1 MTGNNKRDESSDSS
15 HADSSPIA
23 YFTHCNPDSKHAQ
36 TMLQLRRHEY
46 FAWKTAIDLADDDY
60 DLMLHEMITNSGCN
74 SFKVSAIINAYYR
87 MIDLPKL
94 RALATSLWHIDLDRW
109 IAIDRAMLK
118 AGTVNARLFSII
130 DDLLVDYLTP
140 TKPAQQMPS
149 KRAISRRITREIELH
164 DESVRDKTKKQKP
177 SRPNYEVT
185 DIPCVLR
192 NENDTHEFRFETDAE
207 TAVTVDAHI
216 REHAKQ
222 AGISL
227 RDATIELLLGKGQ
240 TSVTLNCYRA
250 SDVANAP
257 LFVSTTTGCGVQT
270 LLGDAADHLAS
281 QASKHYDMDATTNA
295 VVTGYATTPT
305 MRSAVVGR
313 DGHCRFPGCTKPAT
327 TCQMDHVVEYDQGGP
342 TTPTNLIALCQ
353 HHHNIKTDKRARPI
367 FEPASG
373 TIVWLFADGSWQSTE
388 ADGPLAETNRRWV
401 QSVAQKMNCH
411 RKDQR
416 EQAQKQHQK
425 QSKEQE
431 ETGRN
436 GGNGETGGNSSQ
448 GQAFRKMQEQCAP
461 QSTMTKTQEERFWH
475 DNVFRL
481 ELAINNPNLRAIKIT
496 ACQEQLAMIRAAIV
510 KLKENG
516 PGSDADGSAHESA
529 YDFNA
534 FPGTSGDFEPNN
546 GTSCDGT
553 AYNDTASG
561 NSSTTDNDDDADDE
575 PPF

>member
-1 MTGNNKRDESSDSS
+1 MAGNNKRDESSDSS
-15 HADSSPIA
+15 HADGASTA

-36 TMLQLRRHEY
+36 TMLKLRRHEY
-46 FAWKTAIDLADDDY
+46 LAWKTAINLADDDY
-60 DLMLHEMITNSGCN
+60 DLMLQEMIANSGFN

-207 TAVTVDAHI
+207 TAITVDAHI

-227 RDATIELLLGKGQ
+227 RDATIELLLSKGQ
-240 TSVTLNCYRA
+240 TNVTLNCYRA

-257 LFVSTTTGCGVQT
+257 LFVSTTTGGGVQT

-295 VVTGYATTPT
+295 VVAGYATTPT

-313 DGHCRFPGCTKPAT
+313 DGHCRFPGCTQPAT
-327 TCQMDHVVEYDQGGP
+327 NCQMDHVVEYDQGGP

-388 ADGPLAETNRRWV
+388 ADGPLAPSNRRWV
-401 QSVAQKMNCH
+401 QTVAQKMNCH
-411 RKDQR
+411 RKEQR
-416 EQAQKQHQK
+416 EQAQKEHQKQHRRQLQK

-431 ETGRN
+431 G
-436 GGNGETGGNSSQ
+436 TGGDNNRE
-448 GQAFRKMQEQCAP
+448 QAFRELQVQNET
-461 QSTMTKTQEERFWH
+461 QSIMTKTQEEQFWH

-481 ELAINNPNLRAIKIT
+481 EHAINNPNLHAIKIE

-534 FPGTSGDFEPNN
+534 HSGTSGNFEPNN
-546 GTSCDGT
+546 GTS
-553 AYNDTASG
+553 YNDTASG
-561 NSSTTDNDDDADDE
+561 NSSTTNNDTDDE

>member
-1 MTGNNKRDESSDSS
+1 
-15 HADSSPIA
+15 
-23 YFTHCNPDSKHAQ
+23 
-36 TMLQLRRHEY
+36 
-46 FAWKTAIDLADDDY
+46 
-60 DLMLHEMITNSGCN
+60 
-74 SFKVSAIINAYYR
+74 
-87 MIDLPKL
+87 
-94 RALATSLWHIDLDRW
+94 
-109 IAIDRAMLK
+109 
-118 AGTVNARLFSII
+118 
-130 DDLLVDYLTP
+130 
-140 TKPAQQMPS
+140 MPS

-207 TAVTVDAHI
+207 TAITVDAHI

-227 RDATIELLLGKGQ
+227 RDATIELLLSKGQ
-240 TSVTLNCYRA
+240 TNVTLNCYRA

-257 LFVSTTTGCGVQT
+257 LFVSTTTGGGVQT

-281 QASKHYDMDATTNA
+281 QASKHYDMDATTNT
-295 VVTGYATTPT
+295 VVAGYATTPT

-313 DGHCRFPGCTKPAT
+313 DGHCRFPGCTQPAT
-327 TCQMDHVVEYDQGGP
+327 NCQMDHVVEYDQGGP

-388 ADGPLAETNRRWV
+388 ADGPLAPSNRRWV
-401 QSVAQKMNCH
+401 QTVAQKMNCH
-411 RKDQR
+411 RKEQR
-416 EQAQKQHQK
+416 EQAQKEHQKQHRRQLQK

-431 ETGRN
+431 G
-436 GGNGETGGNSSQ
+436 TGGDNNRE
-448 GQAFRKMQEQCAP
+448 QAFRELQVQNET
-461 QSTMTKTQEERFWH
+461 QSIMTKTQEEQFWH

-481 ELAINNPNLRAIKIT
+481 EHAINNPNLHAIKIE

-534 FPGTSGDFEPNN
+534 HSGTSGNFEPNN
-546 GTSCDGT
+546 GTS
-553 AYNDTASG
+553 YNDTASG
-561 NSSTTDNDDDADDE
+561 NSSTTNNDTDDE

>member
-1 MTGNNKRDESSDSS
+1 MADNNKHDESSDSS
-15 HADSSPIA
+15 HADGASTA

-46 FAWKTAIDLADDDY
+46 HAWKTAINLADDDY
-60 DLMLHEMITNSGCN
+60 DLMLQEMIANSGCN

-207 TAVTVDAHI
+207 TAITVDAHI

-227 RDATIELLLGKGQ
+227 RDATIELLLSKGQ
-240 TSVTLNCYRA
+240 TNVTLNCYRA

-257 LFVSTTTGCGVQT
+257 LFVSTTTGGGVQT

-295 VVTGYATTPT
+295 VVAGYATTPT

-313 DGHCRFPGCTKPAT
+313 DGHCRFPGCTQPAT
-327 TCQMDHVVEYDQGGP
+327 NCQMDHVVEYDQGGP

-388 ADGPLAETNRRWV
+388 ADGPLAPSNRRWV
-401 QSVAQKMNCH
+401 QTVAQKMNCH
-411 RKDQR
+411 RKEQR
-416 EQAQKQHQK
+416 EQAQKEHQKQHRRQLQK

-431 ETGRN
+431 G
-436 GGNGETGGNSSQ
+436 TGGDNNRE
-448 GQAFRKMQEQCAP
+448 QAFRELQVQNET
-461 QSTMTKTQEERFWH
+461 QSIMTKTQEEQFWH

-481 ELAINNPNLRAIKIT
+481 EHAINNPNLHAIKIE

-534 FPGTSGDFEPNN
+534 HSGTSGNFEPNN
-546 GTSCDGT
+546 GAS
-553 AYNDTASG
+553 YNDTASG
-561 NSSTTDNDDDADDE
+561 NSSTTNNDTDDE

>member
-1 MTGNNKRDESSDSS
+1 MADNNKHDASSDSS
-15 HADSSPIA
+15 HADGASTA

-46 FAWKTAIDLADDDY
+46 LAWKTAINLADDDY
-60 DLMLHEMITNSGCN
+60 DLMLQEMIANSGFN

-207 TAVTVDAHI
+207 TAITVDAHI

-227 RDATIELLLGKGQ
+227 RDATIELLLSKGQ
-240 TSVTLNCYRA
+240 TNVTLNCYRA

-257 LFVSTTTGCGVQT
+257 LFVSTTTGGGVQT

-295 VVTGYATTPT
+295 VVAGYATTPT

-313 DGHCRFPGCTKPAT
+313 DGHCRFPGCTQPAT
-327 TCQMDHVVEYDQGGP
+327 NCQMDHVVEYDQGGP

-388 ADGPLAETNRRWV
+388 ADGPLAPSNRRWV
-401 QSVAQKMNCH
+401 QTVAQKMNCH
-411 RKDQR
+411 RKEQR
-416 EQAQKQHQK
+416 EQAQKEHQKQHRRQLQK

-431 ETGRN
+431 G
-436 GGNGETGGNSSQ
+436 TGGDNNRE
-448 GQAFRKMQEQCAP
+448 QAFRELQVQNET
-461 QSTMTKTQEERFWH
+461 QSIMTKTQEEQFWH

-481 ELAINNPNLRAIKIT
+481 EHAINNPNLHAIKIE

-534 FPGTSGDFEPNN
+534 HSGTSGNFEPNN
-546 GTSCDGT
+546 GTS
-553 AYNDTASG
+553 YNDTASG
-561 NSSTTDNDDDADDE
+561 NSSTTNNDTDDE

>member
-1 MTGNNKRDESSDSS
+1 MAGNNKRDESSDSS
-15 HADSSPIA
+15 HADGASTA

-36 TMLQLRRHEY
+36 TMLKLRRHEY
-46 FAWKTAIDLADDDY
+46 FAWKTAINLADDDY
-60 DLMLHEMITNSGCN
+60 DLMLHEMIANSGFN

-207 TAVTVDAHI
+207 TAITVDAHI

-240 TSVTLNCYRA
+240 TNVTLNCYRA

-257 LFVSTTTGCGVQT
+257 LFVSTTTGGGVQT

-295 VVTGYATTPT
+295 VVAGYATTPT

-313 DGHCRFPGCTKPAT
+313 DGHCRFPGCTQPAT
-327 TCQMDHVVEYDQGGP
+327 NCQMDHVVEYDQGGP

-401 QSVAQKMNCH
+401 QTVAQKMNCH
-411 RKDQR
+411 RKEQR
-416 EQAQKQHQK
+416 EQAQKEHQRQHRRQLQK

-431 ETGRN
+431 G
-436 GGNGETGGNSSQ
+436 TGGDNNRE
-448 GQAFRKMQEQCAP
+448 QAFRELQVQNET
-461 QSTMTKTQEERFWH
+461 QSIMTKTQEEQFWH

-481 ELAINNPNLRAIKIT
+481 EHAINNPNLHAIKIE

-516 PGSDADGSAHESA
+516 PGSNADGSAHESA

-534 FPGTSGDFEPNN
+534 HSGTSGNFEPNN
-546 GTSCDGT
+546 GAS
-553 AYNDTASG
+553 YNDTASG
-561 NSSTTDNDDDADDE
+561 NSSTTDNDTDDDADDE

>member
-1 MTGNNKRDESSDSS
+1 MADNNKHDESSDSS
-15 HADSSPIA
+15 HADGASTA

-36 TMLQLRRHEY
+36 TMLKLRRHEY
-46 FAWKTAIDLADDDY
+46 LAWKTAINLADDDY
-60 DLMLHEMITNSGCN
+60 DLMLQEMIANSGFN

-207 TAVTVDAHI
+207 TAITVDAHI

-227 RDATIELLLGKGQ
+227 RDATIELLLSKGQ
-240 TSVTLNCYRA
+240 TNVTLNCYRA

-257 LFVSTTTGCGVQT
+257 LFVSTTTGGGVQT

-295 VVTGYATTPT
+295 VVAGYATTPT

-313 DGHCRFPGCTKPAT
+313 DGHCRFPGCTQPAT
-327 TCQMDHVVEYDQGGP
+327 NCQMDHVVEYDQGGP

-388 ADGPLAETNRRWV
+388 ADGPLAPSNRRWV
-401 QSVAQKMNCH
+401 QTVAQKMNCH
-411 RKDQR
+411 RKEQR
-416 EQAQKQHQK
+416 EQAQKEHQKQHRRQLQK

-431 ETGRN
+431 G
-436 GGNGETGGNSSQ
+436 TGGDNNRE
-448 GQAFRKMQEQCAP
+448 QAFRELQVQNET
-461 QSTMTKTQEERFWH
+461 QSIMTKTQEEQFWH

-481 ELAINNPNLRAIKIT
+481 EHAINNPNLHAIKIE

-534 FPGTSGDFEPNN
+534 HSGTSGNFEPNN
-546 GTSCDGT
+546 GTS
-553 AYNDTASG
+553 YNDTASG
-561 NSSTTDNDDDADDE
+561 NSSTTNNDTDDE

>member
-1 MTGNNKRDESSDSS
+1 MADNNKHDESSDSS
-15 HADSSPIA
+15 HADGASTA

-46 FAWKTAIDLADDDY
+46 LAWKTAINLADDDY
-60 DLMLHEMITNSGCN
+60 DLMLQEMIANSGFN

-207 TAVTVDAHI
+207 TAITVDAHI

-227 RDATIELLLGKGQ
+227 RDATIELLLSKGQ
-240 TSVTLNCYRA
+240 TNVTLNCYRA

-257 LFVSTTTGCGVQT
+257 LFVSTTTGGGVQT

-295 VVTGYATTPT
+295 VVAGYATTPT

-313 DGHCRFPGCTKPAT
+313 DGHCRFPGCTQPAT
-327 TCQMDHVVEYDQGGP
+327 NCQMDHVVEYDQGGP

-388 ADGPLAETNRRWV
+388 ADGPLAPSNRRWV
-401 QSVAQKMNCH
+401 QTVAQKMNCH
-411 RKDQR
+411 RKEQR
-416 EQAQKQHQK
+416 EQAQKEHQKQHRRQLQK

-431 ETGRN
+431 G
-436 GGNGETGGNSSQ
+436 TGGDNNRE
-448 GQAFRKMQEQCAP
+448 QAFRELQVQNET
-461 QSTMTKTQEERFWH
+461 QSIMTKTQEEQFWH

-481 ELAINNPNLRAIKIT
+481 EHAINNPNLHAIKIE

-534 FPGTSGDFEPNN
+534 HSGTSGNFEPNN
-546 GTSCDGT
+546 GAS
-553 AYNDTASG
+553 YNDTASG
-561 NSSTTDNDDDADDE
+561 NSSTTDNDTDDE
-575 PPF
+575 PSF